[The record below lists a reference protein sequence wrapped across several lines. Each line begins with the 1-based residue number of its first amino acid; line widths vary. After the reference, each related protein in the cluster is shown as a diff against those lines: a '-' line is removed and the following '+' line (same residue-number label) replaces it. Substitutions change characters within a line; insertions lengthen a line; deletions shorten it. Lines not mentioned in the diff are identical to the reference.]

1 MKIAIKHGMTK
12 DEAMARVEAKMPD
25 LINAI
30 LDAICE
36 AHAEYMR
43 LPAWRRWIL
52 RAWAIPRYGPG
63 WAWDK
68 YRWSRRM
75 TRRMTWS

>member
-1 MKIAIKHGMTK
+1 MKLTIKHGMTK
-12 DEAMARVEAKMPD
+12 EEAMARVDAKIPE

-30 LDAICE
+30 FHAIE
-36 AHAEYMR
+36 KAHAEYMA

-68 YRWSRRM
+68 YRWWLRRN
-75 TRRMTWS
+75 RISP